1 MGNFNLETY
10 ATVEER
16 LRTFWADPDNVDAR
30 IVTINHTTPA
40 DRSVSTWVVEARIY
54 LTAGDQAND
63 LPKVTGWAFEV
74 DGGKGPQATSAL
86 EVCETSAIG
95 RAAANYI
102 YPGSK
107 RPSREEMQKVE
118 RGVTPAA
125 PKWDEEIAKIT
136 DVDEARKL
144 YITAQKSKAT
154 KATLDAITAKVSSLN
169 G

>member
-1 MGNFNLETY
+1 MINLENY
-10 ATVEER
+10 ELGADR
-16 LRTFWADPDNVDAR
+16 LKRFWNDEGHEDAR

-74 DGGKGPQATSAL
+74 DGGGGANKTAAL
-86 EVCETSAIG
+86 ENCESSSIF
-95 RAAANYI
+95 RALANYK
-102 YPGSK
+102 YPGAK
-107 RPSREEMQKVE
+107 ERPSREEMEKVV

-125 PKWDEEIAKIT
+125 PKWDDQIANLT

-144 YITAQKSKAT
+144 YISAQKSKAT
-154 KATLDAITAKVSSLN
+154 KATLDKITAKVASLN